1 MSRTKRTSFTL
12 EEARKRLAGLQSI
25 NPVPVLG
32 PNTTVPAYNAAID
45 AFAEMVSA
53 YNENLSALDKAQ
65 DELNRSEKT
74 LADHSQRILAAVR
87 AQFGPDSDEYKQAGG
102 IRRSDRKRPVRNS
115 ARASLT
121 QPSAN

>member
-1 MSRTKRTSFTL
+1 MARLKRTSTTL
-12 EEARKRLAGLQSI
+12 EQARHRLAGLQSI

-45 AFAEMVSA
+45 AFAEMVSS
-53 YNENLSALDKAQ
+53 YNEKLATLDKLK
-65 DELNRSEKT
+65 DELERQEKV
-74 LADHSQRILAAVR
+74 LAEHSQRVLAAVR

-102 IRRSDRKRPVRNS
+102 VRTSDRKRPVRNS
-115 ARASLT
+115 ARATLP